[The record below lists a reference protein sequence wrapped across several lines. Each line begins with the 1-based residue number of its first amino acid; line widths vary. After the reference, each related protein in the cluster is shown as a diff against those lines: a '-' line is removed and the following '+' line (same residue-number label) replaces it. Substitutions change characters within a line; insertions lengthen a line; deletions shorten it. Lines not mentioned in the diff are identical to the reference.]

1 VADASDLLADAGWHP
16 GRRVDISG
24 DLRALVRAGHPAL
37 RPVAE
42 VLTEYADLVVVSASG
57 DMSLWISGTRA
68 AAESDVGWC
77 MAYSGEL
84 GVRLVPVGGHSHMI
98 ILVDETGGFWGG
110 FDDEYGRLGDTL
122 EDVIHGVLISTP
134 PVQFDRR
141 LET

>member
-1 VADASDLLADAGWHP
+1 MTDASDLLAAAGWHP

-24 DLRALVRAGHPAL
+24 ELRALEQAGHPAL
-37 RPVAE
+37 RAAAE

-57 DMSLWISGTRA
+57 DRSLWISGTRA
-68 AAESDVGWC
+68 AAESDVAWC

-84 GVRLVPVGGHSHMI
+84 GLRLVPVGGHSHMT
-98 ILVDETGGFWGG
+98 ILVDEAGRFWGG
-110 FDDEYGRLGDTL
+110 FDYEYGRLGDTV
-122 EDVIHGVLISTP
+122 EDVIQGVLIATP